1 MNSGFSLFL
10 QLGFIILAALGVYSF
25 VSSAREGEAR
35 RLCTPVCSL
44 SPDYAARN
52 RLAPDFE
59 LPDLEGRRVKLS
71 DYRGKVVVINFW
83 TKTCAPCLDEMPSLN
98 DFGRALEAH
107 PDIVLL
113 TINTDPSAE
122 DAKATLQS
130 ILEIPPTFVTLNDPE
145 SAVVAGRFGTKLFP
159 ETWFIDPKGVIRA
172 RIDGPRNWFDLAPLV
187 IDFANTLTSPLA
199 CEVEFLRRQPSTSS
213 CDGIPQAG

>member
-98 DFGRALEAH
+98 DFGRALDAH

-130 ILEIPPTFVTLNDPE
+130 ILETPPTFVTLNDPE

>member
-35 RLCTPVCSL
+35 RLCAPVCSL
-44 SPDYAARN
+44 APDYAARN

-59 LPDLEGRRVKLS
+59 LPDLDGRPVKLS
-71 DYRGKVVVINFW
+71 DYRGKVVIVNFW

-98 DFGRALEAH
+98 DFGRTLQPH
-107 PDIVLL
+107 PGIVLL
-113 TINTDPSAE
+113 TINTDASTE

-130 ILEIPPTFVTLNDPE
+130 ILDTPSTFVTLNDPE
-145 SAVVAGRFGTKLFP
+145 SAVVAGKFGTKLYP
-159 ETWFIDPKGVIRA
+159 ETWFIDPQGVIRA
-172 RIDGPRNWFDLAPLV
+172 RIDGPRDWLDLAPLV

>member
-130 ILEIPPTFVTLNDPE
+130 ILETPPTFVTLNDPE